1 MNYVEII
8 KYAIF
13 LFPVIAFIMS
23 FPFILYEYHKY
34 GSISFLKAFIIYSL
48 TFYLLCAYFL
58 VILPLPKISEVELL
72 TTPRTQ
78 LIPFKFICDF
88 VSHTSLN
95 ILDIHTYI
103 KALKKSWFYVPV
115 FNIFL
120 TLPFGVYLSY
130 YFKCDLKKTTL
141 YTFLLSLFFELT
153 QLSGLY
159 FIYPRGYRLFDVD
172 DLILNTTGGI
182 IGFLV
187 AKWIKKILPSRDEI
201 DKKAIENGKTLSGF
215 RRTTAFLFDFFIFSV
230 INIILILIFKHDIY
244 IFYAMTIIYYFIIP
258 LFKKGST
265 CGQSYLNIK
274 IVDYSKKYKVFRV
287 IFRRLLF
294 IIIYIGI
301 PLLILYYIGNIN
313 KQINEFIGCLVLFIY
328 FIFDMVSGFKYLFSN
343 KRLIFEKI
351 SKTKMESTIGNN
363 EM

>member
-1 MNYVEII
+1 MLTASIDSFI
-8 KYAIF
+8 KKDEVLARK
-13 LFPVIAFIMS
+13 VI
-23 FPFILYEYHKY
+23 
-34 GSISFLKAFIIYSL
+34 G
-48 TFYLLCAYFL
+48 
-58 VILPLPKISEVELL
+58 
-72 TTPRTQ
+72 Q
-78 LIPFKFICDF
+78 D
-88 VSHTSLN
+88 
-95 ILDIHTYI
+95 DI
-103 KALKKSWFYVPV
+103 
-115 FNIFL
+115 
-120 TLPFGVYLSY
+120 
-130 YFKCDLKKTTL
+130 
-141 YTFLLSLFFELT
+141 
-153 QLSGLY
+153 
-159 FIYPRGYRLFDVD
+159 VD
-172 DLILNTTGGI
+172 DLFLNTTGGI
-182 IGFLV
+182 VGFLV

-343 KRLIFEKI
+343 KQLIFEKI